1 MLPDVATMY
10 VVPVVIAVARPALLI
25 VATLVFEELQFTE
38 SVISTWV
45 PSSSVPTA
53 LYCWVSPEL
62 IEEFVGVIS
71 IETRF
76 ATVTVTLVEPL
87 IVAEVAVTVAL
98 PGSLPFIKPA
108 EETVKTAALL
118 DDQLTEL
125 VIFLVLPSS

>member
-1 MLPDVATMY
+1 M
-10 VVPVVIAVARPALLI
+10 LLI

-38 SVISTWV
+38 SVISTWI

-71 IETRF
+71 METRF
-76 ATVTVTLVEPL
+76 ATVTLTLVEPL
-87 IVAEVAVTVAL
+87 MVAEVAVTVAL
-98 PGSLPFIKPA
+98 PGSLPLIKPA

-118 DDQLTEL
+118 DDQLTEP
-125 VIFLVLPSS
+125 VIFFVLPSSYVPVAVICRLLPVPTDGV

>member
-1 MLPDVATMY
+1 M
-10 VVPVVIAVARPALLI
+10 LLI

-38 SVISTWV
+38 SVISTWI

-71 IETRF
+71 METRF
-76 ATVTVTLVEPL
+76 ATVTLTLVEPL
-87 IVAEVAVTVAL
+87 MVAEVAVTVAL
-98 PGSLPFIKPA
+98 PGSLPLIKPA

-118 DDQLTEL
+118 DDQLTEP
-125 VIFLVLPSS
+125 VIFFVLPSSYVPVAVICRLLPVLTDGV

>member
-1 MLPDVATMY
+1 M
-10 VVPVVIAVARPALLI
+10 LLI

-45 PSSSVPTA
+45 PWSSVPTA
-53 LYCWVSPEL
+53 LYCCVSPEL

-71 IETRF
+71 METRF

-87 IVAEVAVTVAL
+87 MVAEVAVTVAL
-98 PGSLPFIKPA
+98 PGSLPLIKPA

-118 DDQLTEL
+118 DDQLTEP
-125 VIFLVLPSS
+125 VIFFVLPSSYVPVALICRLLPVLTDGV

>member
-1 MLPDVATMY
+1 M
-10 VVPVVIAVARPALLI
+10 LLI

-71 IETRF
+71 METRF

-87 IVAEVAVTVAL
+87 MVAEVAVTVAL
-98 PGSLPFIKPA
+98 PGSLPLIKPA

-118 DDQLTEL
+118 DDQLTEP
-125 VIFLVLPSS
+125 VIFFVLPSSYVPVAVICRLLPVLTDGV

>member
-1 MLPDVATMY
+1 M
-10 VVPVVIAVARPALLI
+10 LLI
-25 VATLVFEELQFTE
+25 VATLAFEELQFTE

-53 LYCWVSPEL
+53 LYCCVSPEL

-71 IETRF
+71 METRF

-87 IVAEVAVTVAL
+87 MVAEVAVTVAL
-98 PGSLPFIKPA
+98 PGSLPLIKPA

-118 DDQLTEL
+118 DDQLTEP
-125 VIFLVLPSS
+125 VIFFVLPSSYVPVAVICRLLPVPTDGV

>member
-1 MLPDVATMY
+1 M
-10 VVPVVIAVARPALLI
+10 LLI

-71 IETRF
+71 METRF

-87 IVAEVAVTVAL
+87 MVAEVAVTVAL
-98 PGSLPFIKPA
+98 PGSLPLIKPA

-118 DDQLTEL
+118 DDQLTEP
-125 VIFLVLPSS
+125 VIFFVLPSSYVPVAVICRLLPVPTDGV

>member
-1 MLPDVATMY
+1 V
-10 VVPVVIAVARPALLI
+10 LLI

-71 IETRF
+71 METRF

-87 IVAEVAVTVAL
+87 MVAEVAVTVAL
-98 PGSLPFIKPA
+98 PGSLPLIKPA

-118 DDQLTEL
+118 DDQLTEP
-125 VIFLVLPSS
+125 VIFFVLPSSYVPVAVICRLLPVLTDGV

>member
-1 MLPDVATMY
+1 M
-10 VVPVVIAVARPALLI
+10 LLI

-71 IETRF
+71 METRF
-76 ATVTVTLVEPL
+76 ATVTLTLVEPL
-87 IVAEVAVTVAL
+87 MVAEVAVTVAL
-98 PGSLPFIKPA
+98 PGSLPLIKPA

-118 DDQLTEL
+118 DDQLTEP
-125 VIFLVLPSS
+125 VIFFVLPSSYVPVAVICRLLPVLTDGV

>member
-1 MLPDVATMY
+1 V
-10 VVPVVIAVARPALLI
+10 LLI

-38 SVISTWV
+38 SVISTWI

-71 IETRF
+71 METRF
-76 ATVTVTLVEPL
+76 ATVTLTLVEPL
-87 IVAEVAVTVAL
+87 MVAEVAVTVAL
-98 PGSLPFIKPA
+98 PGSLPLIKPG

-118 DDQLTEL
+118 DDQLTEP
-125 VIFLVLPSS
+125 VIFFVLPSSYVPVAVICRLLPVLTDGV